1 MARYELKLPQMGES
15 VEEAIVSSWLKNVGD
30 TIKVDDILVE
40 VATDKVDSEIP
51 SEVSGVIKEIL
62 TPVKSVVKVGQVMAI
77 IETEQ
82 QDEIQVE
89 LLSETP
95 QPILPIEEIPSQPIE
110 LELPPQPTVA
120 APAVPP
126 IQEVPALP
134 TEEVLATPTEKEPAL
149 PQEEETVAAQV
160 PYVPQ
165 APVVLPETS
174 QKETNEP
181 FYSPLVKTI
190 AKEENISMDELAA
203 IEGSGIDGRVTKHDL
218 LRYLERRNK
227 TTTTPVSVVASTPTP
242 TASAPTPVSEP
253 TVATTEATSLALP
266 TTTELTTQI
275 TDVALI
281 DNKLGGSPFSVAAV
295 AESQPA
301 PVAESQSAPVVES
314 QPAEGLSAVELLI
327 QQKEAAKK
335 DSQEPTPAPVVA
347 QEEAPVPVVAQEEVP
362 TPVVAQ
368 EEVPA
373 PVVAQEEAPAPVVVQ
388 EEAPAPVV
396 AQEEASAPVVAQE
409 EAPAPAAQQE
419 KTEVQEVKYPDIS
432 DFIKNFEAT
441 HPKETPVAEKPV
453 TEETPKKQPQPITIE
468 PTPITLEVPQ
478 DKPEEKPVVASTT
491 YTPSPVDKNVEV
503 IEMTRMGKLIANY
516 MIESKRVSAHATSFI
531 EVDVTRIWNW
541 RNKHKKAFESREGE
555 KLTFTPIFIEAVAK
569 ALRDFPLMNISTD
582 GERIFKKKQINIGM
596 ATALP
601 NGDLIVPV
609 IKNADQ
615 LSLVGLAKNVND
627 LAKRAR
633 ENKLKPDEVK
643 EGTYTVTN
651 IGAFGNLFGTP
662 ILNQP
667 QVGILAI
674 GAIQKV
680 PAVVE
685 TPEGDVIA
693 IRYKLMLS
701 HSFDHRV
708 VNGALGGMFV
718 QRVAKYLEQWD
729 VNREI

>member
-110 LELPPQPTVA
+110 LELPSQPTVA

-134 TEEVLATPTEKEPAL
+134 TEEVPALPTEEVSATPTEKEPAL
-149 PQEEETVAAQV
+149 PEEEETVAAQV

-174 QKETNEP
+174 QEETNEP

-295 AESQPA
+295 VESQPA

-314 QPAEGLSAVELLI
+314 QPAEGLSAVELLM

-335 DSQEPTPAPVVA
+335 DSQEPTPAPVV
-347 QEEAPVPVVAQEEVP
+347 QEEVP
-362 TPVVAQ
+362 APVAQ

-373 PVVAQEEAPAPVVVQ
+373 PVVAQEEV
-388 EEAPAPVV
+388 
-396 AQEEASAPVVAQE
+396 SAPVVAQE
-409 EAPAPAAQQE
+409 EAPAPVVAQQEAPAPVAQQE

-441 HPKETPVAEKPV
+441 HPKETPAAEKPV
-453 TEETPKKQPQPITIE
+453 TEETPEKQPQPITIE

>member
-134 TEEVLATPTEKEPAL
+134 TEEVSATPTEKEPAL

-174 QKETNEP
+174 QEETNEP

-227 TTTTPVSVVASTPTP
+227 TATTPVPVVASTPTP

-266 TTTELTTQI
+266 TTTDLTTQI
-275 TDVALI
+275 TNVALI

-295 AESQPA
+295 AESQLA

-314 QPAEGLSAVELLI
+314 QPADGLSAVELLM

-335 DSQEPTPAPVVA
+335 DSQEPTPAPVV
-347 QEEAPVPVVAQEEVP
+347 
-362 TPVVAQ
+362 Q

-373 PVVAQEEAPAPVVVQ
+373 PVVAQEEAPAPVVAQEEAPAPVVQEEVPTPVVVQ

-396 AQEEASAPVVAQE
+396 AQEEVPALVVAQQ
-409 EAPAPAAQQE
+409 EAPAPVAQQE

-441 HPKETPVAEKPV
+441 HPKETPVAEKPM
-453 TEETPKKQPQPITIE
+453 TEETPEKQPQPITIE

>member
-126 IQEVPALP
+126 IQEVTALP
-134 TEEVLATPTEKEPAL
+134 TEEVSATPTEKEPAL

-165 APVVLPETS
+165 TPVVLPETS
-174 QKETNEP
+174 QEETNEP

-301 PVAESQSAPVVES
+301 PVAELQSAPVVES
-314 QPAEGLSAVELLI
+314 QPADGLSAVELLM

-335 DSQEPTPAPVVA
+335 DSQEPTPAPVV
-347 QEEAPVPVVAQEEVP
+347 
-362 TPVVAQ
+362 Q

-373 PVVAQEEAPAPVVVQ
+373 PVVAQEEAPAPVVAQ

-396 AQEEASAPVVAQE
+396 AQEEAPAPVVAQE
-409 EAPAPAAQQE
+409 EAPAPIVAQEEAPAPVAQQE

-453 TEETPKKQPQPITIE
+453 TEETPEKQPQPITIE